1 MTDRRCFA
9 VELNPAYVDVAV
21 RRWQEYT
28 GREAVLEAS
37 GETFAETMT
46 ARLGSGPEEDAA

>member
-1 MTDRRCFA
+1 

-28 GREAVLEAS
+28 GRDAVLEGS
-37 GETFAETMT
+37 GGTFAETMA
-46 ARLGSGPEEDAA
+46 ARLDGEPEEDAA